1 MNEGQVFLA
10 VHGTVEVI
18 RAAIIAGHAKYLVH
32 IQTVRSYDGGGCVV
46 KMERIQPLHA
56 GDGLGERI
64 AGQRAGSDDDRTF
77 PGDVGDLLLMNG
89 NERMLPNRLVHR
101 RGEAHAV
108 HRQRAAGGYG
118 VFIRRTH
125 DERIQHAHFG
135 LEQPHGIGKAVAAQ
149 AVAAHQFG
157 HGIQVLGRSFKARL
171 HFVEIHG
178 HTAPGDLPGG
188 FTPGQSAANDLYAHQ
203 SSSSSGLGTDV
214 L

>member
-1 MNEGQVFLA
+1 
-10 VHGTVEVI
+10 
-18 RAAIIAGHAKYLVH
+18 
-32 IQTVRSYDGGGCVV
+32 
-46 KMERIQPLHA
+46 
-56 GDGLGERI
+56 
-64 AGQRAGSDDDRTF
+64 
-77 PGDVGDLLLMNG
+77 MNG

-108 HRQRAAGGYG
+108 HRQCAAGGYG

-125 DERIQHAHFG
+125 DERIQHAHFR

-178 HTAPGDLPGG
+178 HTTPGDLPGG